1 MDKNKPFGI
10 RLDEKT
16 NRSLIELAY
25 LHNTTK
31 SNIAK
36 IIIKKALQAP
46 RNQTTQV
53 IEESLVSN
61 IEQESGVSNG

>member
-10 RLDEKT
+10 RLDENT

-36 IIIKKALQAP
+36 IIIKKALQNP
-46 RNQTTQV
+46 TDQTTRV
-53 IEESLVSN
+53 MEESRSSN
-61 IEQESGVSNG
+61 L

>member
-1 MDKNKPFGI
+1 VAMEKTKPFGI

-36 IIIKKALQAP
+36 IMIKKALQAP
-46 RNQTTQV
+46 KNQIT
-53 IEESLVSN
+53 
-61 IEQESGVSNG
+61 